1 VLRYSATNIL
11 DVLERLE
18 RDEAWLAR
26 KTGYDLSYV
35 WRINRGQR
43 PITAAYVDRVCAV
56 LNLPPH
62 VLFVVAAD
70 SAPAEVA

>member
-1 VLRYSATNIL
+1 M
-11 DVLERLE
+11 E

-43 PITAAYVDRVCAV
+43 AITAAYVARVCAV

-62 VLFVVAAD
+62 MVFVASAEHDTAQVA
-70 SAPAEVA
+70 S

>member
-1 VLRYSATNIL
+1 M
-11 DVLERLE
+11 E

-43 PITAAYVDRVCAV
+43 AITAAYVERVCAV

-62 VLFVVAAD
+62 LLFNAD
-70 SAPAEVA
+70 DRSRARAEVA